1 MKVQQIDVFQVG
13 VPFRS
18 VVSWASG
25 VRSGT
30 TRLIVKITASDGLVG
45 FGETFYLPFVDAAL
59 RHQVI
64 PVVLGEDEADIERI
78 HRKILGAGFYHHRRA
93 VNYAS
98 AGVEMALYDLL
109 GKRSGM
115 PLYKLLGGKYRDRI
129 ESIAF
134 IPTQDPDQL
143 AQEGMAAVA
152 AGFKTIKIKVGTH
165 PDLDAELVRGLRE
178 AVGPTTQI
186 RADLNQ
192 ALTSGSAKRLLKR
205 LEPYDLQYL
214 EQPLLLTELEATR
227 DLRLASNVPIALDE
241 SAYTP
246 EDVLEIVRR
255 RAADL
260 ILIDPHQA
268 GGILLCK
275 KAAAIAEAAAIPV
288 GLHSGGELGLSMAA
302 MLHIAASTPNMLY
315 AIDNQ
320 YLHNSDD
327 IIKQPLEVEA
337 GSFTV
342 PEGPGLGVE
351 VDEEKLKRYATT
363 EFYSPYG
370 RADDPTWF
378 APKPAY

>member
-1 MKVQQIDVFQVG
+1 MSIERIDVYQVG

-30 TRLIVKITASDGLVG
+30 TRLVIKVTASDGAVG
-45 FGETFYLPFVDAAL
+45 YGETFYLPFVDAAL
-59 RHQVI
+59 RQQVV

-98 AGVEMALYDLL
+98 IGVEMALYDLL
-109 GKRSGM
+109 GKRAGL

-143 AQEGMAAVA
+143 VKEGLAAVND
-152 AGFKTIKIKVGTH
+152 GFRTIKIKVGTH
-165 PDLDAELVRGLRE
+165 PDLDGELVRRLRE
-178 AVGPTTQI
+178 AVGPEVQI

-192 ALTSGSAKRLLKR
+192 ALTVGSAKRLLRR

-214 EQPLLLTELEATR
+214 EQPLLLTELDATH
-227 DLRLASNVPIALDE
+227 DLRLITTVPIALDE
-241 SAYTP
+241 SAYSM

-255 RAADL
+255 RAADV
-260 ILIDPHQA
+260 ILVDPHQA
-268 GGILLCK
+268 GGILPCK
-275 KAAAIAEAAAIPV
+275 KASAIAEAAAIPV

-302 MLHIAASTPNMLY
+302 MLHLAASTPNMLY

-327 IIKQPLEVEA
+327 IITCPLTVEG
-337 GSFTV
+337 GSFSV
-342 PEGPGLGVE
+342 PEAPGLGVE
-351 VDEEKLKRYATT
+351 VDEAKLEQYATT

-370 RADDPTWF
+370 RADDPKWF

>member
-1 MKVQQIDVFQVG
+1 MTVHKIDVYQVS

-30 TRLIVKITASDGLVG
+30 TRLIVKVTAHDGMVG
-45 FGETFYLPFVDAAL
+45 YGETFYLPFVDAAL
-59 RHQVI
+59 RQQVI
-64 PVVLGEDEADIERI
+64 PVVLGEDESDLERI

-109 GKRSGM
+109 GRRAGM

-134 IPTQDPDQL
+134 IPTQDPEQL
-143 AQEGMAAVA
+143 VTQARAAVA
-152 AGFKTIKIKVGTH
+152 DGFRTIKIKVGTNPH
-165 PDLDAELVRGLRE
+165 LDSELVRRLRE
-178 AVGPTTQI
+178 AVGPEVQI

-192 ALTSGSAKRLLKR
+192 ALTVGSAKRLLRR

-214 EQPLLLTELEATR
+214 EQPLLLTELEASH
-227 DLRLASNVPIALDE
+227 DLRQVTTVPIALDE

-246 EDVLEIVRR
+246 EDALEIVRR
-255 RAADL
+255 RAADV
-260 ILIDPHQA
+260 ILVDPHQA
-268 GGILLCK
+268 GGLLPCK
-275 KAAAIAEAAAIPV
+275 KAAAVAEAAAIPV

-302 MLHIAASTPNMLY
+302 MLHLAASTPNMLY

-327 IIKQPLEVEA
+327 IVTAPLAVEEGA
-337 GSFTV
+337 FRV

-351 VDEEKLKRYATT
+351 VDEEKLERYGTT
-363 EFYSPYG
+363 EYYSPYG
-370 RADDPTWF
+370 RADDPSWF
-378 APKPAY
+378 APKPTY

>member
-1 MKVQQIDVFQVG
+1 MSIERIDVFRVG

-30 TRLIVKITASDGLVG
+30 TRLVIKVTASDGAVG
-45 FGETFYLPFVDAAL
+45 YGETFYLPFVDAAL
-59 RHQVI
+59 RQQVI
-64 PVVLGEDEADIERI
+64 PVVLGESEADIERI

-98 AGVEMALYDLL
+98 TGVEMALYDLL
-109 GKRSGM
+109 GKRAGL

-134 IPTQDPDQL
+134 IPTQDSDQL
-143 AQEGMAAVA
+143 VKEGLAAVND
-152 AGFKTIKIKVGTH
+152 GFRTIKIKVGTH
-165 PDLDAELVRGLRE
+165 PDLDGELVRRLRE
-178 AVGPTTQI
+178 AVGPEVQI

-192 ALTSGSAKRLLKR
+192 ALTVGSAKRLLRR

-214 EQPLLLTELEATR
+214 EQPLLLTELDATH
-227 DLRLASNVPIALDE
+227 DLRLITTVPIALDE
-241 SAYTP
+241 SAYTM

-255 RAADL
+255 RAADV
-260 ILIDPHQA
+260 ILVDPHQA
-268 GGILLCK
+268 GGIWPCK

-288 GLHSGGELGLSMAA
+288 GLHSGGELGVSMAA
-302 MLHIAASTPNMLY
+302 MLHLAASTPNMLY

-327 IIKQPLEVEA
+327 IITSPLIVEG
-337 GSFTV
+337 GSFSV
-342 PEGPGLGVE
+342 PDAPGLGVE
-351 VDEEKLKRYATT
+351 VDEAKLEQYATT

-370 RADDPTWF
+370 RADDPRWF
-378 APKPAY
+378 APKPTY

>member
-1 MKVQQIDVFQVG
+1 MSIERIDVYQVG

-30 TRLIVKITASDGLVG
+30 TRLVIKVTASDGAVG
-45 FGETFYLPFVDAAL
+45 YGETFYLPFVDAAL
-59 RHQVI
+59 RQQVV

-98 AGVEMALYDLL
+98 TGVEMALYDLL
-109 GKRSGM
+109 GKRAGL

-143 AQEGMAAVA
+143 VKEGLAAVND
-152 AGFKTIKIKVGTH
+152 GFRTIKIKVGTH
-165 PDLDAELVRGLRE
+165 PDLDGELVRRLRE
-178 AVGPTTQI
+178 AVGPEVQI

-192 ALTSGSAKRLLKR
+192 ALTVGSAKRLLRR

-214 EQPLLLTELEATR
+214 EQPLLLTELDATH
-227 DLRLASNVPIALDE
+227 DLRLITTVPIALDE
-241 SAYTP
+241 SAYTM

-255 RAADL
+255 RAADV
-260 ILIDPHQA
+260 ILVDPHQA
-268 GGILLCK
+268 GGILPCK
-275 KAAAIAEAAAIPV
+275 KASAIAEAAAIPV

-302 MLHIAASTPNMLY
+302 MLHLAASTPNMLY

-327 IIKQPLEVEA
+327 IITSPLTVEG
-337 GSFTV
+337 GSFSV
-342 PEGPGLGVE
+342 PEAPGLGVE
-351 VDEEKLKRYATT
+351 VDEAKLEQYATT

-370 RADDPTWF
+370 RADDPKWF